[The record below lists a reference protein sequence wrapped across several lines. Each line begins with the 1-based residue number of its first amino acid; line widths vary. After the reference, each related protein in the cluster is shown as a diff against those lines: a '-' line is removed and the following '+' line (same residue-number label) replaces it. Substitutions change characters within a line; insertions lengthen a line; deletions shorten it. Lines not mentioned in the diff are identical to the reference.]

1 LRARVLTRYR
11 SVPAKDVDAEVARG
25 GAFPMKD
32 IDAAPTT
39 EVALGPARVPL
50 IERQQVFTFEPAG
63 AGKHR

>member
-1 LRARVLTRYR
+1 
-11 SVPAKDVDAEVARG
+11 
-25 GAFPMKD
+25 MKD